1 MDEKQFDPDSTVSI
15 DELVIEET
23 AGKPKRL
30 ESPITNQPGAG
41 PRGKTNDP
49 RRILPKQIHT
59 GSSLWRKLVAL
70 IGLGAFSVLGGLA
83 ITLLVGILAVLA
95 AVILQ
100 AAIS

>member
-23 AGKPKRL
+23 AGKPHRI
-30 ESPITNQPGAG
+30 ESLITNPPVAG
-41 PRGKTNDP
+41 PREKTNDP
-49 RRILPKQIHT
+49 RRILPKQIPT